1 MNNLQ
6 SNQDGRKP
14 IVADATPCE
23 IEAITIEESRRL
35 VELETTIGA
44 GLQTFVEVGEALLE
58 IRDARLYRIEHRTF
72 EAYCREKWGMSR
84 PRVYQLIGASQVTKQ
99 VSTIVDKAPSTE
111 SQARPLTKLPPE
123 QQAQAWSKAVEM
135 AGGEQPTAKQVEVAV
150 LELVDESVILQKARE
165 IRSATAE
172 VKRAERVERLV
183 QISQGNTPLGSDRTF
198 NVIYADPPWRYGD
211 RRQSD
216 IIGATGAEHHYPT
229 MTLEE
234 LRNLEVESL
243 ASENCVLFLWAT
255 SPLLKEALE
264 LCEAWGF
271 KYKAQFV
278 WDKIKHNMGH
288 YNSVRHE
295 LLLICTRGSATP
307 ENVKLFDS
315 VQSIERTEHSRKPE
329 EFRDIINTLYPSG
342 NRIELFARRP
352 AKGWHVWGNQI
363 PQEAVK

>member
-1 MNNLQ
+1 MNTVT
-6 SNQDGRKP
+6 SNHADSKP

-23 IEAITIEESRRL
+23 IESITIEESRRL

-44 GLQTFVEVGEALLE
+44 GLKTFVEVGEALLE
-58 IRDARLYRIEHRTF
+58 IRDSRLYRIEHRTF

-198 NVIYADPPWRYGD
+198 NVIYADPPWRYEHSISAS
-211 RRQSD
+211 RD
-216 IIGATGAEHHYPT
+216 IENHYPT
-229 MTLEE
+229 MPLDEIC
-234 LRNLEVESL
+234 SL
-243 ASENCVLFLWAT
+243 SVPAAEDAILFMWAT
-255 SPLLKEALE
+255 SPKLDEAMQVIRE
-264 LCEAWGF
+264 WGF
-271 KYKAQFV
+271 SYRTCAV
-278 WDKIKHNMGH
+278 WDKETIGMG
-288 YNSVRHE
+288 YYFRQRHE
-295 LLLICTRGSATP
+295 LLLVAIKGSIPAPAPKNRPESIFTFPRGNHSA
-307 ENVKLFDS
+307 
-315 VQSIERTEHSRKPE
+315 KPE
-329 EFRDIINTLYPSG
+329 EVALTIEAMFPELP
-342 NRIELFARRP
+342 RIELFCRTPRP
-352 AKGWHVWGNQI
+352 GWHVWGNQI
-363 PQEAVK
+363 PQEAAE